1 MNNKIYAGIGAR
13 NTPKNIL
20 RLMQIIGIYL
30 ASLGYK
36 LHTGAAK
43 GADQAFAEGAVPNN
57 GSVTLFLPWSTYEHE
72 WIVKLAAN
80 NPTFKDNIH
89 TTIFKNTDIDAI
101 RSVYKLHPN
110 ANNLKNSVIALH
122 ARNYL
127 IVKDIGFAVC
137 YTKNGDV
144 IGGTGQ
150 AIRIIESLGKK
161 VFNLGKKENLQ
172 QIIKILKDM

>member
-13 NTPKNIL
+13 NTPKNTL

-43 GADQAFAEGAVPNN
+43 GADQAFAKGAVSNN
-57 GSVTLFLPWSTYEHE
+57 GNVMLFLPWQTYERE
-72 WIVKLAAN
+72 WIAKLTAN
-80 NPTFKDNIH
+80 NPTNIH
-89 TTIFKNTDIDAI
+89 TTIFRNTDIDAI
-101 RSVYKLHPN
+101 RSVYRLHSN
-110 ANNLKNSVIALH
+110 ADNLKNSVIALH

-127 IVKDIGFAVC
+127 ILKDVKFAIC

-150 AIRIIESLGKK
+150 AIRIIENLGKK
-161 VFNLGKKENLQ
+161 VFNLGKKEDLQ
-172 QIIKILKDM
+172 QVTKILGDM